1 MVFAIFFLYIIEG
14 LTAEKGESPA
24 PAKDQY
30 VLMPGWQNRF
40 TAAGNRGDR
49 MLRATENDGIVLV
62 SQNES
67 EAFLREHVG
76 EFKPSETNHGHPDE
90 RLDGESGKIK
100 TVP

>member
-1 MVFAIFFLYIIEG
+1 
-14 LTAEKGESPA
+14 
-24 PAKDQY
+24 
-30 VLMPGWQNRF
+30 
-40 TAAGNRGDR
+40 
-49 MLRATENDGIVLV
+49 MLRATKNDGIVLV